1 MIDRYGIHL
10 GPLYIRFYGIIIMLG
25 VVIAAILANRRAA
38 KYGQDPERVWD
49 ILTWAVIGGVLG
61 ARLWH
66 ILTPPP
72 SLVAQGIDTMYY
84 LTHPLEALAIWN
96 GGLGIVGAVAGGALA
111 LYIYVRA
118 NHLSFLTWMDI
129 IAPGLILAQ
138 AIGRWGN
145 FINQELY
152 GAPTNLPWAVYI
164 DEAHRLPQ
172 FADVAYYHPT
182 FLYES
187 ILNLIG
193 MGLLIWLGNRYFTKL
208 KPGDLFLVYLI
219 YYPIVRFFMEML
231 RLDSSTVGGLN
242 ANQAFMV
249 IVMVLAAIT
258 LFVRHGSFHRRSS
271 RPSSLCLKSKR
282 KKRVT
287 NGEVKTHT
295 VLCGLHLSVC

>member
-1 MIDRYGIHL
+1 MFDRYGIHL

-25 VVIAAILANRRAA
+25 VIIAATLANRRAA

-111 LYIYVRA
+111 LFIYVRS
-118 NHLSFLTWMDI
+118 NHLSFLTWTDI

-152 GAPTNLPWAVYI
+152 GGPTNLPWAVYI
-164 DEAHRLPQ
+164 DETHRLPQ

-193 MGLLIWLGNRYFTKL
+193 MGLLIWLGNRYFTKM

-249 IVMVLAAIT
+249 VVMVAAAIT
-258 LFVRHGSFHRRSS
+258 LFVRHRFF
-271 RPSSLCLKSKR
+271 PSANQTAEQPVS
-282 KKRVT
+282 
-287 NGEVKTHT
+287 EE
-295 VLCGLHLSVC
+295 

>member
-1 MIDRYGIHL
+1 MFDRYGIHL
-10 GPLYIRFYGIIIMLG
+10 GPLYIRFYGIIIMFG
-25 VVIAAILANRRAA
+25 VVMAAMLSTRRAA

-49 ILTWAVIGGVLG
+49 ILTWVVIGGVLG

-72 SLVAQGIDTMYY
+72 SLVAQGIDTWYY

-96 GGLGIVGAVAGGALA
+96 GGLGIVGAVVGGALA
-111 LYIYVRA
+111 LFIYVRKT
-118 NHLSFLTWMDI
+118 HLNFWTWVDI

-164 DEAHRLPQ
+164 DEAHRLPE
-172 FADVAYYHPT
+172 FANVGYYHPT

-193 MGLLIWLGNRYFTKL
+193 MALLLWISNRYFDRL
-208 KPGDLFLVYLI
+208 KPGDVFLVYLI
-219 YYPIVRFFMEML
+219 YYPIVRIFMEML

-242 ANQAFMV
+242 ANQALMV
-249 IVMVLAAIT
+249 VVAIIAAAA
-258 LFVRHGSFHRRSS
+258 LFIRHRMNP
-271 RPSSLCLKSKR
+271 RPAD
-282 KKRVT
+282 
-287 NGEVKTHT
+287 
-295 VLCGLHLSVC
+295 SVEPTISEE